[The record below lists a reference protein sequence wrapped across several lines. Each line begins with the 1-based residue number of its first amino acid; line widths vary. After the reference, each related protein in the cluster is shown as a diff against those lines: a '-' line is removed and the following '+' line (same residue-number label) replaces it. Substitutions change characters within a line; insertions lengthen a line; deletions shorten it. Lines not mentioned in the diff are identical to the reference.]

1 MRYALILALLTG
13 LCHTSVQAQTDTAQ
27 TQTRTGTA
35 QATSAGTS
43 TVTPAATPAAGTAEQ
58 TAAQQPAPADSVAA
72 KKTTFTLGALYAS
85 NASYYGQTAASAL
98 PYLAASGV
106 VQFPFGLYLS
116 GTAYRLLQ
124 DSANT
129 VSATSATVGFNIP
142 IGKKLTAT
150 LAYSHTF
157 YPASSQFLQAAN
169 PDNATAELKYAY
181 WLTSGI
187 QADYA
192 FGKAQDLF
200 LTFNTGK
207 QITLGSIA
215 KNKDLITLTP
225 AVDIVAGTQRFY
237 RSYVEEKYLQ
247 LSKLGLPL
255 PLLPG
260 IPAGR
265 QTVTEEASSFDLLS
279 YNLKVPL
286 AYNRAHY
293 MVEVEYQLSLLSDKA
308 LSGAGETHSFLN
320 CSFYYQF

>member
-13 LCHTSVQAQTDTAQ
+13 LCHSSVQAQDTAQ
-27 TQTRTGTA
+27 TNART
-35 QATSAGTS
+35 
-43 TVTPAATPAAGTAEQ
+43 
-58 TAAQQPAPADSVAA
+58 APADSAA
-72 KKTTFTLGALYAS
+72 TKKTTFTLGALYAS
-85 NASYYGQTAASAL
+85 NASYYGQTAATAL

-106 VQFPFGLYLS
+106 VQFPFGLYFS

-129 VSATSATVGFNIP
+129 ISATSATVGFNIP

-169 PDNATAELKYAY
+169 PDNASAELKYAY

-192 FGKAQDLF
+192 FGKTQDLF

-215 KNKDLITLTP
+215 RNKDLITLTP
-225 AVDIVAGTQRFY
+225 AIDIVAGTQRFY

-247 LSKLGLPL
+247 LSKPGLPL

-308 LSGAGETHSFLN
+308 LSGAGETRSFLN